1 MQKSKI
7 KFSSHISE
15 KIKNSKKKILSKKL
29 HHIFDEIKNYEIEDQ
44 TLSVLKKNFNFNF
57 NYNQLKKFKKFKSI
71 ALIGMGGSILGSEAI
86 YGFLQK
92 KIRRKIYFL
101 NNLDPE
107 QIKILKKKELSKI
120 LFIVISKSGNT
131 IETLSNMFSLK
142 IIKKNT
148 KNVIIITEKNNNLLC
163 SLSKKLNIFFIEH
176 KNYIGGRY
184 SVLSE
189 VGIVPAYLMGIN
201 ISKLRSQTE
210 LFFSGKKKTILKNSV
225 IELVHLLN
233 SKRVK
238 SLIFLNYSPELEK
251 LLFWCQQLIAE
262 SLGKKG
268 LGFLPVISNVPRDH
282 HSLLQLYLDGPQDKI
297 FYIFSVENKT
307 NIKIKVNKS
316 KRSVGSKHFLNNKTL
331 SKVKE
336 AQKIALIKTLR
347 KKNISYREFK
357 ISKINEE
364 NLGELFVYFM
374 LETVLTGKLLKINPF
389 DQPAVEQVKIYTKN
403 FLS

>member
-1 MQKSKI
+1 M
-7 KFSSHISE
+7 
-15 KIKNSKKKILSKKL
+15 
-29 HHIFDEIKNYEIEDQ
+29 
-44 TLSVLKKNFNFNF
+44 
-57 NYNQLKKFKKFKSI
+57 
-71 ALIGMGGSILGSEAI
+71 
-86 YGFLQK
+86 
-92 KIRRKIYFL
+92 
-101 NNLDPE
+101 
-107 QIKILKKKELSKI
+107 
-120 LFIVISKSGNT
+120 
-131 IETLSNMFSLK
+131 
-142 IIKKNT
+142 
-148 KNVIIITEKNNNLLC
+148 
-163 SLSKKLNIFFIEH
+163 
-176 KNYIGGRY
+176 
-184 SVLSE
+184 LSE

-357 ISKINEE
+357 ISKITEE

-389 DQPAVEQVKIYTKN
+389 DQPAVEQVIIYTKN